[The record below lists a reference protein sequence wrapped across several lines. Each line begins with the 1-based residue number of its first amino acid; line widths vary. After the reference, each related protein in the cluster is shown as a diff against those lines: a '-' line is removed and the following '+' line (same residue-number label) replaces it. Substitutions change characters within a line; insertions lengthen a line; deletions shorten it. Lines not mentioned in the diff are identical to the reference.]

1 MKWFSA
7 ILVVLLVLLQHR
19 LWTGKNS
26 WPDYLQLK
34 KDIVVQTIANQKLAE
49 KNRLQYK
56 EIADLKNGLD
66 AIEERARNQLGL
78 IKSDEDFYRIV
89 E

>member
-1 MKWFSA
+1 MKWFTA
-7 ILVVLLVLLQHR
+7 VLIVLLALLQHR
-19 LWTGKNS
+19 LWFGKNS

-34 KDIVVQTIANQKLAE
+34 QEIVSQSVENKKLIA
-49 KNRLQYK
+49 KNELQYK
-56 EIADLKNGLD
+56 EISDLKNGLQ

-78 IKSDEDFYRIV
+78 IKDDEVFYRIV

>member
-7 ILVVLLVLLQHR
+7 ILVVLLVLLQQR

-26 WPDYLQLK
+26 WPDYLQLEQ
-34 KDIVVQTIANQKLAE
+34 DIVVQMAANQTLAN
-49 KNRLQYK
+49 KNQLQYK

-78 IKSDEDFYRIV
+78 IKSDEDFYRFV

>member
-7 ILVVLLVLLQHR
+7 ILIVLLVLLQQR

-34 KDIVVQTIANQKLAE
+34 QDIEVQNQANQKLAD
-49 KNRLQYK
+49 KNQLQYK
-56 EIADLKNGLD
+56 EIADLKNGLE

-78 IKSDEDFYRIV
+78 IKSDEDFYRFV

>member
-7 ILVVLLVLLQHR
+7 ILVVLLVLLQQR

-26 WPDYLQLK
+26 WPDYIQLK
-34 KDIVVQTIANQKLAE
+34 KDIAMQTLTNAKLSDKNQ
-49 KNRLQYK
+49 LQYK
-56 EIADLKNGLD
+56 EIADLKNGLE

-78 IKSDEDFYRIV
+78 IKSDEDFYRFV

>member
-1 MKWFSA
+1 MKWFA
-7 ILVVLLVLLQHR
+7 TVLVVLFVLLQHR
-19 LWTGKNS
+19 LWFGKNS

-34 KDIVVQTIANQKLAE
+34 QEIVSQTIENKALLS
-49 KNRLQYK
+49 KNELQYK
-56 EIADLKNGLD
+56 EIHDLKNGLD

-78 IKSDEDFYRIV
+78 IKDGESFYRIV

>member
-1 MKWFSA
+1 MKWFSM
-7 ILVVLLVLLQHR
+7 ILVVLLVLLQQR
-19 LWTGKNS
+19 LWAGKNS

-34 KDIVVQTIANQKLAE
+34 QDIVVQMSANQLLAD
-49 KNRLQYK
+49 KNQLQYK
-56 EIADLKNGLD
+56 EIIDLKNGLD

-78 IKSDEDFYRIV
+78 IKSDEVFYRFV

>member
-1 MKWFSA
+1 MKLFA
-7 ILVVLLVLLQHR
+7 AVLIVLLAMLQYR
-19 LWTGKNS
+19 FWFGKNS

-34 KDIVVQTIANQKLAE
+34 QEIVTQTIENEKLLS
-49 KNRLQYK
+49 KNELQYK
-56 EIADLKNGLD
+56 EIHDLKNGLD

-78 IKSDEDFYRIV
+78 IKEGESFYRIV

>member
-7 ILVVLLVLLQHR
+7 ILVVLLVLLQQR

-34 KDIVVQTIANQKLAE
+34 EDIVVQTLANQNLAN
-49 KNRLQYK
+49 KNQLQYK

>member
-7 ILVVLLVLLQHR
+7 ILVILLVLLQQR

-34 KDIVVQTIANQKLAE
+34 QDIVVQTLANQKIND
-49 KNRLQYK
+49 KNQLQYK

-66 AIEERARNQLGL
+66 AIEERARNELGL
-78 IKSDEDFYRIV
+78 IKNEEDFYRFV